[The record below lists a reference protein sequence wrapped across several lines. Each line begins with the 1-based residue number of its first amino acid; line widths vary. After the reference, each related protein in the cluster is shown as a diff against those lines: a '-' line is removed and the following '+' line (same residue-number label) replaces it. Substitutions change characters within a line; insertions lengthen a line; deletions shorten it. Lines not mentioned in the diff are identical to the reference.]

1 MSEGKVNTLVVAT
14 VLGGQILNLT
24 QALRAAGFG
33 FTEVASQVHLVEQSV
48 TSLLIGLDRDRLD
61 ELMTLLRDCCTERL
75 QYVPARLDSAFN
87 TQPLMVEALLGGAT
101 IFVFDV
107 EQFIQF

>member
-1 MSEGKVNTLVVAT
+1 MREEKVNTLIVVT
-14 VLGGQILNLT
+14 VLGGQVLSLT
-24 QALRAAGFG
+24 QELRAKGFG
-33 FTEVASQVHLVEQSV
+33 FTEIASQVHLVEQSV
-48 TSLLIGLDRDRLD
+48 TSLLIGINRDRLE
-61 ELMTLLRDCCTERL
+61 ELMVLLRGCCPERL

-107 EQFIQF
+107 DQFIQL